1 MWKRQEPEPTLA
13 PTVPVDSGPRQPG
26 APPPDASGPTSAASI
41 GRSVVM
47 KGGLTGSENF
57 VIDGQVEGAINLRE
71 NLLTIGPSV
80 NISAE
85 ILPKSV
91 IVLGRHRGNITGTE
105 KVEIQERASCGDRG
119 RGPLSRQYRHATG

>member
-1 MWKRQEPEPTLA
+1 
-13 PTVPVDSGPRQPG
+13 
-26 APPPDASGPTSAASI
+26 
-41 GRSVVM
+41 M

-57 VIDGQVEGAINLRE
+57 VIDGQVEGTINLRE
-71 NLLTIGPSV
+71 

>member
-1 MWKRQEPEPTLA
+1 
-13 PTVPVDSGPRQPG
+13 
-26 APPPDASGPTSAASI
+26 
-41 GRSVVM
+41 M

-57 VIDGQVEGAINLRE
+57 VIDGQVEGTINLRE

-91 IVLGRHRGNITGTE
+91 IVLGRHRGHITGTE